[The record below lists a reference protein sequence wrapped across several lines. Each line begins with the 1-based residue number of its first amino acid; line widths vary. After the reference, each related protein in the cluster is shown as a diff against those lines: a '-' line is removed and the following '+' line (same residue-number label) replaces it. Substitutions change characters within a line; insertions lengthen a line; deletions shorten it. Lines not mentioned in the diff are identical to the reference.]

1 MEGRFVT
8 LFNALPAA
16 GFRSPFTKY
25 LVYYDGPVAEADLCG
40 QGASDATGFGLA
52 AMYVQACSGAPVS
65 VVAAHELL
73 HTLGAVPRGAP
84 NRCPDPNG
92 AHTCDSMA
100 DLMHPFLDTSP
111 LDAKLLD
118 PGRDDYYGHSGT
130 FTDSQDSPWLVQ
142 LDRQQPFTTT
152 ISGSRWSDGRR
163 ARPRLRA
170 DLHDHVERV
179 DASHPESCSPS
190 RVEARSLGRRV
201 HRRLDL
207 RCHGRPP
214 ASRCR
219 RSSLLSVFRLSVAVS
234 GRGAVRSSRAGI
246 TCRPRCSAAF
256 PSFAPVGLDRDAGEG
271 LAVPL
276 LERRVPRN
284 ETHVHGPDDCCDERS
299 SCLFT
304 RVVPRLTSSRRSGSV
319 LRVEAKHDVL
329 VVGAGCAGMRA
340 AIEAFDAG
348 ADVAMISK
356 IHPVRSHSG
365 AAEGGINAALGNA
378 SEDDPEKH
386 AFDTVKGSDYL
397 GDQDAIEILCQEA
410 PDDVYQLEHWGAVFS
425 RTPDGRIA
433 QRPFGAAGEPRTAYA
448 ADITGHVLIHVLYE
462 QVMKRDIKTYEEF
475 FAWKLVI
482 DEDRCQGVISWDLL
496 DGGLKSIGAKTVI
509 LATGGAGR
517 LYTGTTNA
525 YACTGDGMTMALRAG
540 VALKD
545 MEMMQFHPT
554 TLAPTGV
561 LITEGCRGEGA
572 YLLNA
577 QSERFLI
584 RYAPNAMELASRDVI
599 SRAEQTEIDEG
610 RGIDGN
616 VMLDLRHLGAERI
629 LERLHGTRELSMTFA
644 GVDPIFEPIPVR
656 PGAHYHMGGVDTDV
670 WGRTSLEGLYAAGE
684 VACVSVHG
692 ANRLGGNAL
701 METITYGKRAGAHA
715 ADWALSNTTITVPP
729 SVEED
734 AERELKTLLDR
745 TDGERPWQIRD
756 ELAETMH
763 VNFGVFRREEQMLA
777 QGDLVQKLR
786 ERYERVVV
794 EDKGDVFNTDLTQ
807 ALELGFLLELAECM
821 IVSGLARKES
831 RGAHARPYDYP
842 DRDDESYLK
851 HTLVTWEDDAP
862 KLDWKPV
869 TMTKWEPEERK
880 Y

>member
-1 MEGRFVT
+1 M
-8 LFNALPAA
+8 
-16 GFRSPFTKY
+16 
-25 LVYYDGPVAEADLCG
+25 
-40 QGASDATGFGLA
+40 
-52 AMYVQACSGAPVS
+52 
-65 VVAAHELL
+65 
-73 HTLGAVPRGAP
+73 
-84 NRCPDPNG
+84 
-92 AHTCDSMA
+92 
-100 DLMHPFLDTSP
+100 DT
-111 LDAKLLD
+111 
-118 PGRDDYYGHSGT
+118 
-130 FTDSQDSPWLVQ
+130 V
-142 LDRQQPFTTT
+142 
-152 ISGSRWSDGRR
+152 
-163 ARPRLRA
+163 
-170 DLHDHVERV
+170 
-179 DASHPESCSPS
+179 
-190 RVEARSLGRRV
+190 
-201 HRRLDL
+201 
-207 RCHGRPP
+207 
-214 ASRCR
+214 
-219 RSSLLSVFRLSVAVS
+219 
-234 GRGAVRSSRAGI
+234 
-246 TCRPRCSAAF
+246 
-256 PSFAPVGLDRDAGEG
+256 
-271 LAVPL
+271 
-276 LERRVPRN
+276 
-284 ETHVHGPDDCCDERS
+284 
-299 SCLFT
+299 
-304 RVVPRLTSSRRSGSV
+304 
-319 LRVEAKHDVL
+319 HDVV

-348 ADVAMISK
+348 ANVAMVSK

-397 GDQDAIEILCQEA
+397 GDQDAIEILCREA

-425 RTPDGRIA
+425 RTADGRIA

-462 QVMKRDIKTYEEF
+462 QVMKRDIPTYEEY
-475 FAWKLVI
+475 FAWKLVV
-482 DEDRCQGVISWDLL
+482 DDGRCQGVIAWDLL
-496 DGGLKSIGAKTVI
+496 RGGLTSIGAKTVI

-577 QSERFLI
+577 QAERFLVH
-584 RYAPNAMELASRDVI
+584 YAPNAMELASRDVI
-599 SRAEQTEIDEG
+599 SRAEQTEIDAG
-610 RGIDGN
+610 RGLDGN
-616 VMLDLRHLGAERI
+616 VLLDLRHLGAEKI

-644 GVDPIFEPIPVR
+644 GVDPIYEPIPVR

-670 WGRTSLEGLYAAGE
+670 WGLTSLEGLYAAGE

-701 METITYGKRAGAHA
+701 METITFGKRVGRHA
-715 ADWALSNTTITVPP
+715 AEWSLANTTVEVPA
-729 SVEED
+729 SAEAD

-745 TDGERPWQIRD
+745 TDGERPWKIRD

-763 VNFGVFRREEQMLA
+763 VNFGVFRREEQMVE
-777 QGDLVQKLR
+777 QGTIVQSLR
-786 ERYERVVV
+786 ERFERVVV
-794 EDKGDVFNTDLTQ
+794 EDKGDVFNSDLTQ

-821 IVSGLARKES
+821 VVSGLARKES

-842 DRDDESYLK
+842 DSDDENYLR
-851 HTLVTWEDDAP
+851 HTVVTWKDGAP
-862 KLDWKPV
+862 ELDWKPV
-869 TMTKWEPEERK
+869 TMTKWQPQERT